1 VSSRS
6 SGQPLKTAIPPLHKI
21 LLSLLAADFA
31 VLLRHRQ
38 SLVLG
43 MVLPLI
49 ILIGAAQSSGD
60 FANRFGGPAV
70 PLGSSITIG
79 MMSTALL
86 GYSIAT
92 ARDRERGIFQRLRV
106 TPAPT
111 WTIMVSRLTVQVIAS
126 LLMLVVILLAD
137 YLLNN
142 VSLGIGEYLLTL
154 LLTVVGAAVFLSIA
168 QALVGLV
175 KSADTVTAAGRIIY
189 IALILNGVLAATGS
203 LGTTVQSIARW
214 TPSGTVSAMLAG
226 AALPAAWNADNWL
239 AVLASIAY
247 ILVFAGIGIR
257 WFQWSAG

>member
-1 VSSRS
+1 VNSSS
-6 SGQPLKTAIPPLHKI
+6 SEHSLKTAIPPLPKT

-43 MVLPLI
+43 LVLPLI
-49 ILIGAAQSSGD
+49 ILIGGTQSSGD
-60 FANRFGGPAV
+60 FANRFGGSAV

-154 LLTVVGAAVFLSIA
+154 LLTVVGAAVFLRTCLGMPGYVAKVSGHGGVDSVRVRLGSVITA
-168 QALVGLV
+168 RTTRRRSLALH
-175 KSADTVTAAGRIIY
+175 R
-189 IALILNGVLAATGS
+189 
-203 LGTTVQSIARW
+203 
-214 TPSGTVSAMLAG
+214 
-226 AALPAAWNADNWL
+226 PA
-239 AVLASIAY
+239 
-247 ILVFAGIGIR
+247 
-257 WFQWSAG
+257 